1 MYIITINHKDRGP
14 TDYKIYKKD
23 EADKK
28 GIEYEHWKKAKE
40 GTYASSDDGVI
51 ARIIKRKT
59 YKSQG
64 KSMDY
69 IRFAWGYTFYN
80 PKYSGKPL
88 NAMGRKTN
96 TTLTGKSYIEVHK
109 NSDIMQDLARLYAR
123 PGITR
128 NKAIEMVLGENSKDW
143 EKRKWKRTMKSEVF
157 NKMVRD
163 ELEKLLKDHNMTE
176 NYTLELL
183 ESTIKLAKE
192 KKDVTNL
199 MRAVDNLQDMHGM
212 KEKHITKTVDTIEAH
227 SNVQLLDDILEEEKH
242 IKLERKTTSEDD

>member
-1 MYIITINHKDRGP
+1 MYIITINHKDVGP
-14 TDYKIYKKD
+14 TDYKVYKQK
-23 EADKK
+23 EADEK
-28 GIEYEHWKKAKE
+28 GIQYDHWKEGKE
-40 GTYASSDDGVI
+40 GDYASSDDGVV

-59 YKSQG
+59 YKTQG

-80 PKYSGKPL
+80 PNYTGKPL
-88 NAMGRKTN
+88 CAMGRKTN

-123 PGITR
+123 PGVGR
-128 NKAIEMVLGENSKDW
+128 NEAIKMVLGESAKDW

-157 NKMVRD
+157 NKMVRE
-163 ELEKLLKDHNMTE
+163 ELNKLLQDHNLTE

-183 ESTIKLAKE
+183 EETIRLAKD

-212 KEKHITKTVDTIEAH
+212 KEKNITKTVDTLEAH
-227 SNVQLLDDILEEEKH
+227 SNVQMLDDILEEEKH
-242 IKLERKTTSEDD
+242 IKLERKTTTEDD